1 MQDMRKAVRERTF
14 FGGDIA
20 FNQRMS
26 TMTCVVRNFS
36 AQGALLGFHNTATV
50 PDKFDLVIR
59 QKQRSFRTRMV
70 WRRAS
75 EAGVVFEAEQV
86 SSEPMPIEWARRLQA
101 WKAEKAALRRRV
113 EQLSLD

>member
-1 MQDMRKAVRERTF
+1 MQDRRKAVRERTF

-20 FNQRMS
+20 FNRRSS

-36 AQGALLGFHNTATV
+36 AQGAMLGFDNTATV

-59 QKQRSFRTRMV
+59 QKLRSFRARIM
-70 WRRAS
+70 WRRAN
-75 EAGVVFEAEQV
+75 EAGVAFEAEQV
-86 SSEPMPIEWARRLQA
+86 SSEPMPIEWARRLHA

-113 EQLSLD
+113 EELSLD